1 MRWLRGPAL
10 VLLAAVAAVAAV
22 PLVLWARLRGDAG
35 PLYVT
40 GRRLLAVGLRLAGIR
55 LEVRGAEQ
63 VPLHGPAIV
72 MANHTSA
79 ADPVALVVALPRR
92 VVFLA
97 KRELFRAP
105 VLGLVMRAAG
115 FVAVD
120 RERREAGAV
129 ALAQAAA
136 RLAEGL
142 AVVIYPEGTRSRD
155 GRLLPFRRGG
165 FRLALETGAAI
176 VPVSIS
182 GAERVLPPGRLWP
195 APGTIRVVFHPPVAP
210 QAPLEELVARVRAA
224 IAAGLG

>member
-1 MRWLRGPAL
+1 MRWLRAPAL
-10 VLLAAVAAVAAV
+10 VLLAAVAVVAAV

-35 PLYVT
+35 PLYAA
-40 GRRLLAVGLRLAGIR
+40 GRRLLGLGLRLAGIR
-55 LEVRGAEQ
+55 LEVRGVEQ
-63 VPLHGPAIV
+63 VPRRGPVVV

-79 ADPVALVVALPRR
+79 ADPVALLVALPRR

-97 KRELFRAP
+97 KQELFRVP
-105 VLGLVMRAAG
+105 VLGMVMRAGG

-120 RERREAGAV
+120 RARREAGAV

-165 FRLALETGAAI
+165 FRLAAEAGAVI
-176 VPVSIS
+176 VPASIA

-195 APGTIRVVFHPPVAP
+195 APGTIRVVFHRPVVP
-210 QAPLEELVARVRAA
+210 QVSLEELVERVRAA